1 VKYFKQTHIHRK
13 FDKSNYEKMVYYFQ
27 MIIHSNKKHYTQ
39 KENILLKW
47 NHLDLKDY
55 RDIE

>member
-1 VKYFKQTHIHRK
+1 
-13 FDKSNYEKMVYYFQ
+13 
-27 MIIHSNKKHYTQ
+27 MIIHSNKKHFTK

-47 NHLDLKDY
+47 NHLDLKDF

>member
-1 VKYFKQTHIHRK
+1 
-13 FDKSNYEKMVYYFQ
+13 
-27 MIIHSNKKHYTQ
+27 MIIHNNKKHYTQ

>member
-1 VKYFKQTHIHRK
+1 
-13 FDKSNYEKMVYYFQ
+13 MVYYFQ

>member
-1 VKYFKQTHIHRK
+1 
-13 FDKSNYEKMVYYFQ
+13 
-27 MIIHSNKKHYTQ
+27 MIIHSNKKHYLQ